1 MYVLLS
7 GSDLIGVIIMFKII
21 FRYSLNFEKIDSIS
35 TLPKS
40 RTEMDFK
47 TQSSNY
53 NSNFTPTPQTPNYK
67 PLDSTSTTNTPI
79 LSPRLSPSPHNL
91 SSDNCYQNSPPQNH
105 HKNND
110 RDHLYQNYNKRYS
123 ANFECKPNSVINTPE
138 QVYEN
143 VSITQNNP
151 NSPTYENVLTTINIT
166 YKSPT
171 KSRTNSENIYED
183 IELMKSEEQA
193 EKAVVPTTIATLP
206 VQEAM
211 QPLVENIATVST
223 SDSAVSLPT
232 TPTNISPKV
241 SLETTF
247 DISITTIASDTISG
261 DSGTLKE
268 ELLSRSSD
276 EKEEENNI
284 LESSEDVMQV
294 FDQEKSID
302 SVTELTNKSVEFSTT
317 YKSIDSISSISGI
330 DNTSRKSLISAND
343 EQSGSDG
350 PLTSSSSSLR
360 SSKSSTSPS
369 NITNCTSQL
378 NQLEINDISSFSQ
391 KSDDISEIISNADQ
405 QTLNETS
412 SRNSSSLNI
421 SNCQTQITSLASA
434 DPICD
439 SFGSTD
445 QLSTSLGINFNLNN
459 KSGMITTDKRKS
471 CDAELLDENTI
482 YQQVKYFRRSIH
494 EINSLLDL
502 PLEDGSLNKSKSKS
516 MNKSLDKLPL
526 SINTVKNSDQ
536 NAQEAEYA
544 CVRVEKEPQLL
555 NFATTATVEHF
566 DSLEAENVHLY
577 ENVKLRHSSLKD
589 VDDSRV
595 RMHDIEPKT
604 LSLTSELVQDLPVCT
619 KCIDNSE
626 NIKKNN
632 VKNLT
637 SKFEAKDAVVEKC
650 KKVSVGS
657 EPESQ
662 LASLPNMNLPET
674 EVKLVNKNAKHHD
687 KDNLP
692 PCLRAKNAKNS
703 IKTRSLDENSL
714 SPDFSRTNSP
724 NLQRRKS
731 LDDRTSSYIDSKLL
745 VDSSS
750 KLSSVSTFD
759 IRHENKNARPVVDN
773 DHSGEQKLN
782 RERIEKYKEE
792 RRNFWREKYRSESF
806 KEDKDKLLSRLK
818 SKSFKTSTE
827 ENDLQIGAA
836 KEQSL
841 RKYNKP
847 VDCIENVTP
856 VQYKTTKT
864 KELTNKFESRPL
876 SHQDGAV
883 HKLSFRNKSPLL
895 DRKNRPS
902 LKELSDKLM
911 DESVDETS
919 LRGSKEEEFLRYRR
933 GDGESERKR
942 HTYDIV
948 RERECEVERERR
960 VSLESK
966 PTR

>member
-1 MYVLLS
+1 
-7 GSDLIGVIIMFKII
+7 MFEIL
-21 FRYSLNFEKIDSIS
+21 FRYSLNFEKVVSVS
-35 TLPKS
+35 SLPKS

-47 TQSSNY
+47 MQSSNY
-53 NSNFTPTPQTPNYK
+53 NSNCTPTPQTPNYK

-91 SSDNCYQNSPPQNH
+91 SSDNCYENIPPQNH
-105 HKNND
+105 HKND
-110 RDHLYQNYNKRYS
+110 RDHLYQHYNKRYS

-143 VSITQNNP
+143 VNITQNNP

-183 IELMKSEEQA
+183 IELLKSEEQA
-193 EKAVVPTTIATLP
+193 EKAVVPTTVATLP

-261 DSGTLKE
+261 GDSGTLKE
-268 ELLSRSSD
+268 ELLSNSSD
-276 EKEEENNI
+276 EKEEENI
-284 LESSEDVMQV
+284 VGQV
-294 FDQEKSID
+294 FDQEKSLD
-302 SVTELTNKSVEFSTT
+302 SATELTNKSVECSTT
-317 YKSIDSISSISGI
+317 YKSIDSISSISGV
-330 DNTSRKSLISAND
+330 DNTSRKSLISPND
-343 EQSGSDG
+343 EQSGSDA

-360 SSKSSTSPS
+360 SNKSSTSPS

-378 NQLEINDISSFSQ
+378 NQLEINDFTSFSQ
-391 KSDDISEIISNADQ
+391 KSDDIGSVSSSEIISNADQ

-412 SRNSSSLNI
+412 SRNSSSFCI
-421 SNCQTQITSLASA
+421 SNCQTQITSLASV

-445 QLSTSLGINFNLNN
+445 QLSTSLGNNLNLNN
-459 KSGMITTDKRKS
+459 KSGTITTDKRKS

-494 EINSLLDL
+494 EINSLLDF
-502 PLEDGSLNKSKSKS
+502 PLEDCSLNKSKSKS
-516 MNKSLDKLPL
+516 MNKSLDKLP
-526 SINTVKNSDQ
+526 SSNSDQ
-536 NAQEAEYA
+536 NAQEVEYA
-544 CVRVEKEPQLL
+544 CANIDNEL
-555 NFATTATVEHF
+555 NFATTETVEHF
-566 DSLEAENVHLY
+566 DSLETENVHLY
-577 ENVKLRHSSLKD
+577 ENVKLRHSSLST
-589 VDDSRV
+589 DSRV
-595 RMHDIEPKT
+595 RMHESEPKT
-604 LSLTSELVQDLPVCT
+604 LSLPSELVQDLPVCT
-619 KCIDNSE
+619 KCTDNES
-626 NIKKNN
+626 IKKNN

-637 SKFEAKDAVVEKC
+637 SKFEAKDITISVEKC
-650 KKVSVGS
+650 RKISVGS
-657 EPESQ
+657 EAEQ
-662 LASLPNMNLPET
+662 LASLPNINLPEI
-674 EVKLVNKNAKHHD
+674 EVKLITVPGVPTQQNKNVKHHD

-745 VDSSS
+745 VNSSS
-750 KLSSVSTFD
+750 KLNSVSTFD
-759 IRHENKNARPVVDN
+759 IRHENKNIRPVVDN
-773 DHSGEQKLN
+773 DQFGEQKLN

-818 SKSFKTSTE
+818 SKSFKTSLNTE
-827 ENDLQIGAA
+827 ENDLQIGVT
-836 KEQSL
+836 KEESTA
-841 RKYNKP
+841 KYNKP
-847 VDCIENVTP
+847 PEP
-856 VQYKTTKT
+856 EYKTAKT
-864 KELTNKFESRPL
+864 KELTSKFELKQPL

-883 HKLSFRNKSPLL
+883 HKSSFRNKSPLL

-919 LRGSKEEEFLRYRR
+919 LLRGSKEEEFLRYRR

-942 HTYDIV
+942 HTYDLV

-966 PTR
+966 SAR